1 MQRPTAGAL
10 LPPND
15 KKPVNM
21 TDREGKQNS
30 IILKKHLNKFNDP
43 KKFSH
48 YIFNNSD
55 WCR

>member
-1 MQRPTAGAL
+1 MQRPTAGVL
-10 LPPND
+10 HPPND

-21 TDREGKQNS
+21 TDREGKQNYY
-30 IILKKHLNKFNDP
+30 IKKHLNKFNDP